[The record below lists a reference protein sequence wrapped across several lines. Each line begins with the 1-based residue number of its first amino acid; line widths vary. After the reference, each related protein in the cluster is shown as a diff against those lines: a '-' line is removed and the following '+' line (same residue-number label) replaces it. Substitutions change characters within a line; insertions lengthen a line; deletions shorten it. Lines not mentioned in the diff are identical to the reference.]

1 MVFVALLVAGMLC
14 VRLAGG
20 RFVMLSE
27 IQIRAAWLV
36 VSALVLQIVTI
47 SVLVH
52 PTQALAASLHLL
64 SYALAAAFL
73 WINRRLRGLPL
84 IAAGAALNAL
94 AIAANDGTMPASASA
109 LRTAG
114 ISGDGVHFANSTTVI
129 GPRLALLGDVFAL
142 PRSLGAFANVFSVG
156 DVVLTIGAVW
166 FLHGAA
172 GCGWATA
179 HWRPWRSAAET

>member
-1 MVFVALLVAGMLC
+1 MIFVTVLVAAMLC

-20 RFVMLSE
+20 RFLILAEVRL
-27 IQIRAAWLV
+27 RAAWLV
-36 VSALVLQIVTI
+36 ISALLLQIVTI
-47 SVLVH
+47 SVLVL
-52 PTQALAASLHLL
+52 PAPALAASLHLL

-73 WINRRLRGLPL
+73 WLNRELPGLPL

-94 AIAANDGTMPASASA
+94 AIAANGGTMPASASA

-114 ISGDGVHFANSTTVI
+114 ISGDGVHFANSTAVT
-129 GPRLALLGDVFAL
+129 GPRLGLLGDVFAL
-142 PRSLGAFANVFSVG
+142 PRSLGPLANVFSVG
-156 DVVLTIGAVW
+156 DVVLTMGAVW

-179 HWRPWRSAAET
+179 HRRPWRSTPQT

>member
-1 MVFVALLVAGMLC
+1 MLFVTVLVAAMLC

-20 RFVMLSE
+20 RFFILAEVRL
-27 IQIRAAWLV
+27 RAVWLV
-36 VSALVLQIVTI
+36 ISALLLQIVTI

-52 PTQALAASLHLL
+52 PAQALAASLHLL

-73 WINRRLRGLPL
+73 WINRGLRGVPL

-109 LRTAG
+109 LQTAG
-114 ISGDGVHFANSTTVI
+114 ISVDGVHFANSTSVI

-142 PRSLGAFANVFSVG
+142 PRSLGPLANVFSVG
-156 DVVLTIGAVW
+156 DVVLTMGAVW

-172 GCGWATA
+172 GCGWATT
-179 HWRPWRSAAET
+179 HRRPWRSAPQT